1 MDKFYTIVVGVA
13 VVFLLL
19 CLIAV
24 GIALQKESEE
34 QEYPKLQAKCPD
46 GWAVDVSGCYVN
58 GLNKGT
64 LSNNDIDTLIY
75 DASFGTTV
83 CERQN
88 WTIDNGGVI
97 WDGVS
102 NYNKC

>member
-13 VVFLLL
+13 VVALLL

-46 GWAVDVSGCYVN
+46 GWAVDVSGCLVN
-58 GLNKGT
+58 ELNRGT
-64 LSNNDIDTLIY
+64 LSDSNGTLIY

-83 CERQN
+83 CDRQK
-88 WTIDNGGVI
+88 WAIDNGGII